1 MAERDALTRVAN
13 RYRLESALQLEC
25 QRAQRFRQP
34 LSLIAMDMDDFKPI
48 NDRYGHARG
57 DAALVRVAESLRTC
71 LRELDLLARWGG
83 DEFVIVLPQTA
94 LGEALDVAARL
105 RQVLERVEPVGD
117 CRLTMSYGVVQWR
130 EGEDQHA
137 LLARAD
143 KALYRAKGTGKNA
156 IAE

>member
-1 MAERDALTRVAN
+1 M
-13 RYRLESALQLEC
+13 
-25 QRAQRFRQP
+25 
-34 LSLIAMDMDDFKPI
+34 
-48 NDRYGHARG
+48 
-57 DAALVRVAESLRTC
+57 AESLRTC

-105 RQVLERVEPVGD
+105 RQVLEQVEPVGD
-117 CRLTMSYGVVQWR
+117 CRLTMSYGVVQWL
-130 EGEDQHA
+130 EGEDPHA

>member
-1 MAERDALTRVAN
+1 
-13 RYRLESALQLEC
+13 
-25 QRAQRFRQP
+25 
-34 LSLIAMDMDDFKPI
+34 MDMDDFKPI

-105 RQVLERVEPVGD
+105 RQVLEQVEPVGD
-117 CRLTMSYGVVQWR
+117 CRLTMSYGVVQWL

>member
-1 MAERDALTRVAN
+1 
-13 RYRLESALQLEC
+13 
-25 QRAQRFRQP
+25 

-94 LGEALDVAARL
+94 LGRRWMWRRACARCWS
-105 RQVLERVEPVGD
+105 RWSRWV
-117 CRLTMSYGVVQWR
+117 
-130 EGEDQHA
+130 
-137 LLARAD
+137 
-143 KALYRAKGTGKNA
+143 
-156 IAE
+156 IAG